1 MRPLEGVVVSTGAEM
16 LIRLKSG
23 ATVCI
28 PQRRDLLLGDTCFI
42 LFDYTRLE
50 VRDVWSEGEYYTLEE
65 SAGPE
70 LNEELP
76 PDWELPH
83 IWAILSEPGPDVSL

>member
-1 MRPLEGVVVSTGAEM
+1 MRPLEGVVVSTGANL

-23 ATVCI
+23 AKVSI
-28 PQRRDLLLGDTCFI
+28 PRRRDLLLGDVCFI

-50 VRDVWSEGEYYTLEE
+50 VRDVWSESEYHALEE

-70 LNEELP
+70 CTVERP
-76 PDWELPH
+76 PDWESPSA
-83 IWAILSEPGPDVSL
+83 WAEQSEPWPGVSL